1 MKRTEYFESSDT
13 VFHNNFLEVLEDCI
27 NESSYDNET
36 KYQLVN
42 ILNRNFNVTTLKESK
57 RLHKQVVGK
66 NFLPKYI
73 ESVGK

>member
-1 MKRTEYFESSDT
+1 MKRTVYFEASDT

-36 KYQLVN
+36 KDQLVN
-42 ILNRNFNVTTLKESK
+42 ILNRNFNVITLKKSK
-57 RLHKQVVGK
+57 RLHKQIVGK

-73 ESVGK
+73 ESVS

>member
-1 MKRTEYFESSDT
+1 MRRTEYFESSDT

-27 NESSYDNET
+27 NESNYDKDT
-36 KYQLVN
+36 KKQLVN

-73 ESVGK
+73 ESGGK

>member
-36 KYQLVN
+36 KDQLVN

>member
-1 MKRTEYFESSDT
+1 MKRTVYFESSDT

-36 KYQLVN
+36 KDQLVN
-42 ILNRNFNVTTLKESK
+42 ILNHNFNITTLKESK

-66 NFLPKYI
+66 NFLPNYI
-73 ESVGK
+73 ESVSK